1 METNQQ
7 RIVAAFF
14 LRVLLGVIF
23 MMQGWGKIMTFGM
36 DKLYQNGFASFE
48 ETFLPVFII
57 KFTLYFTT
65 YVELIG
71 GFLLVIGLFRKYAY
85 YAFVLVLLIVSFG
98 HGLQSPIWDLQHVI
112 FRTILVGACLIIPT
126 EWDQLQVDR
135 FFRKK

>member
-7 RIVAAFF
+7 RIAVAFF
-14 LRVLLGVIF
+14 LRVLLGLIF

-36 DKLYQNGFASFE
+36 DNLYKNGFASFE
-48 ETFLPVFII
+48 ETFLPVFLI
-57 KFTLYFTT
+57 KFSLYFTT

-71 GFLLVIGLFRKYAY
+71 GFLLVVGLWRKYAY
-85 YAFVLVLLIVSFG
+85 YAFIIVLLIVSFG

-112 FRTILVGACLIIPT
+112 FRTVLLSACLMIPS
-126 EWDQLQVDR
+126 EWDQWQLDQ